1 MSNAQNSSMPEPSP
15 VSLPLVVITVG
26 DMGVVTVT
34 LDGDDFLPPPF
45 APPWSRANFGG
56 LLDALTEHRT
66 RTVRVEVRE
75 SDGSVFTDIIEARR
89 RSTPQPETAP
99 QAPPE
104 SRRARRSKE
113 PRLVEITATGF
124 VPGEDITVAV
134 IVTGTEGDR
143 QGNARAVIDLDQ
155 LTSHVAEAV
164 LIGDISGHT
173 QTVRIS

>member
-1 MSNAQNSSMPEPSP
+1 MSGHLHHSRNTDASP
-15 VSLPLVVITVG
+15 ISLPLAVITVS
-26 DMGVVTVT
+26 DMGVVTIT

-89 RSTPQPETAP
+89 RSAPQTETAP
-99 QAPPE
+99 QALPE

-113 PRLVEITATGF
+113 PRLAEITTTVSCRARTSPLRSSSPGRRATGKEML
-124 VPGEDITVAV
+124 G
-134 IVTGTEGDR
+134 
-143 QGNARAVIDLDQ
+143 Q
-155 LTSHVAEAV
+155 
-164 LIGDISGHT
+164 
-173 QTVRIS
+173 